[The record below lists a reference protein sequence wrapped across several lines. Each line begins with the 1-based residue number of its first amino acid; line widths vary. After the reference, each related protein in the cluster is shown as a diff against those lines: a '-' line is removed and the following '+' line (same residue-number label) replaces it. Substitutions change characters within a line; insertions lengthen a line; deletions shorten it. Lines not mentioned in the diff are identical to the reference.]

1 MNHARPLPSYLV
13 QRYHGWKATTWEEN
27 RAWYRRLAQGGQHPR
42 AMIISCCDS
51 RVHVTSIFG
60 ADQGEF
66 FIHRNIANL
75 VPPHNPDGEHHGT
88 SAALEYG
95 VTALQVAHLIVI
107 GHSGCGGVKGCH
119 DMCSGH
125 APALEDK
132 GSYVGRW
139 MDILRPGY
147 ERIKELVETASAF
160 GSAGAFVV
168 AMFAFFSRFGGPQA
182 AIASLLAGILV
193 WAWGRWLWALPYPY
207 LTAVAAAL
215 TAYVAVGLVERQ
227 DHLRELAKEG

>member
-1 MNHARPLPSYLV
+1 MHHARPLPSYLV
-13 QRYHGWKATTWEEN
+13 QRYHGWKATTWQEN
-27 RAWYRRLAQGGQHPR
+27 KAWYKRLASGGQHPR
-42 AMIISCCDS
+42 AMVISCCDS

-95 VTALQVAHLIVI
+95 VTALKVAHLVVM
-107 GHSGCGGVKGCH
+107 GHSGCGGVRGCH

-125 APALEDK
+125 APALEEK
-132 GSYVGRW
+132 SSYVGRW

-147 ERIKELVETASAF
+147 ERVRGVEDE
-160 GSAGAFVV
+160 GA
-168 AMFAFFSRFGGPQA
+168 R
-182 AIASLLAGILV
+182 I
-193 WAWGRWLWALPYPY
+193 
-207 LTAVAAAL
+207 AAL
-215 TAYVAVGLVERQ
+215 EQQAVVISLENLMTFPFVRQAVEAGELSVHGLWNDIGDGGLSQYDAATGQFVP
-227 DHLRELAKEG
+227 L